1 MSMISQLL
9 APVRPVPMIGVI
21 YDQKF
26 FDAGKNIDNRELT
39 DHQLRML
46 RESARGNI
54 RKTNAERKKETED
67 KYVKAMKAGLNN
79 AVDIG
84 AALKISSNRVQSYLN
99 ELEGRG
105 IVKKVGSVSTA
116 KRNRIVWALTNGYC
130 K

>member
-46 RESARGNI
+46 R
-54 RKTNAERKKETED
+54 KTNAERKKETED
-67 KYVKAMKAGLNN
+67 KYIKAMKAGLNN

-84 AALKISSNRVQSYLN
+84 AALKITSNRVQSYLK
-99 ELEGRG
+99 EMEAQG
-105 IVKKVGSVSTA
+105 IVKKAGSVSSTN
-116 KRNRIVWALTNGYC
+116 RNRIAWALV
-130 K
+130 

>member
-46 RESARGNI
+46 R
-54 RKTNAERKKETED
+54 KTNAERKKETED
-67 KYVKAMKAGLNN
+67 KYIKAMKAGLNN

-84 AALKISSNRVQSYLN
+84 AALKITSNRVQSYLN

-105 IVKKVGSVSTA
+105 IVKKVGSVSSTN
-116 KRNRIVWALTNGYC
+116 RNRIAWALTKESC

>member
-46 RESARGNI
+46 R
-54 RKTNAERKKETED
+54 KTNAERKKETED
-67 KYVKAMKAGLNN
+67 KYIKAMKAGLNN

-84 AALKISSNRVQSYLN
+84 AALKITSNRVQSYLK
-99 ELEGRG
+99 EMEAQG
-105 IVKKVGSVSTA
+105 IVKKAGSVSST
-116 KRNRIVWALTNGYC
+116 KRNRIAWALTKESC